1 MPASGQVFRWMNSSA
16 SLLPTRRKLNDF
28 GRIVTKE
35 NPSITLCY
43 HFSFVESFVFCFL
56 MNIKKPYLLLAAIL
70 LLIFLCNFLLLYFEA
85 ANPDSSITTIGDTL
99 WYMIVTLTT
108 VGYGD
113 LYPVTPGGKVIG
125 YIYVFSSLGVLGF
138 LFSTISN
145 KIYTML
151 ENKKLGFHGTDFKD
165 HILFVGWSDFSRLVA
180 DEVYHSEK
188 KIAIITNRK
197 DDIDLIYSQYSKD
210 QVFVLYNEFSN
221 FDTLDKVNANEAA
234 TLFISFDDDSEALL
248 YVINFKKRY
257 PKPEIVVSLQKLQL
271 KDTFKA
277 AGVTY
282 VITKNE
288 IASKLVASYIF
299 EPDVADMN
307 LDLLSSARKEDDFD
321 VQQYKVVANN
331 PFVNKDSE
339 ALFHELKSS
348 YDSILLGISKM
359 RDGKR
364 VLVKNPPAGTSIE
377 AGDYLIVMSS
387 GLAKANLRKVF
398 STDEG
403 KW

>member
-1 MPASGQVFRWMNSSA
+1 
-16 SLLPTRRKLNDF
+16 
-28 GRIVTKE
+28 
-35 NPSITLCY
+35 
-43 HFSFVESFVFCFL
+43 
-56 MNIKKPYLLLAAIL
+56 MNIKKPYLFLAASL
-70 LLIFLCNFLLLYFEA
+70 LLIILCNFLLLHFEA
-85 ANPDSSITTIGDTL
+85 TDPDSSITTIGDAM
-99 WYMIVTLTT
+99 WYMFVTLTT

-165 HILFVGWSDFSRLVA
+165 HVLFVGWSDFSRLVA

-188 KIAIITNRK
+188 KMAIVTNRK

-210 QVFVLYNEFSN
+210 QVFVLFNEFSN

-307 LDLLSSARKEDDFD
+307 LDLLSSSRKEDDYD
-321 VQQYKVVANN
+321 VQQYKVLQSN

-339 ALFHELKSS
+339 IIFHELKSS
-348 YDSILLGISKM
+348 YDSILLGVSKM
-359 RDGKR
+359 KDGKR
-364 VLVKNPPAGTSIE
+364 IMIKNPPAGTLVE
-377 AGDYLIVMSS
+377 TGDYLLVMSS
-387 GLAKANLRKVF
+387 GKAKVNLRKAF
-398 STDEG
+398 STGEG

>member
-1 MPASGQVFRWMNSSA
+1 MKSK
-16 SLLPTRRKLNDF
+16 KL
-28 GRIVTKE
+28 
-35 NPSITLCY
+35 
-43 HFSFVESFVFCFL
+43 
-56 MNIKKPYLLLAAIL
+56 YLFLAASL
-70 LLIFLCNFLLLYFEA
+70 LLIFLCNFLLLHFETA
-85 ANPDSSITTIGDTL
+85 DPDSSITTVGDAM
-99 WYMIVTLTT
+99 WYMFVTLTT

-151 ENKKLGFHGTDFKD
+151 ENKRLGFHGTDFKD

-180 DEVYHSEK
+180 DEVYHSGK
-188 KIAIITNRK
+188 KMAIVTNRK
-197 DDIDLIYSQYSKD
+197 DDIDLIYSQYSNE
-210 QVFVLYNEFSN
+210 QVFVLFNEFSN
-221 FDTLDKVNANEAA
+221 FDSLDKVNANEAA

-307 LDLLSSARKEDDFD
+307 LDLLSSSRKDDDYD
-321 VQQYKVVANN
+321 VQQYQVLSNN
-331 PFVNKDSE
+331 PFANKDSE
-339 ALFHELKSS
+339 AIFHELKSS
-348 YDSILLGISKM
+348 YDSILLGVSKIE
-359 RDGKR
+359 DGKR
-364 VLVKNPPAGTSIE
+364 ILIKNPPAGTQVE
-377 AGDYLIVMSS
+377 TGDYLIVMCS
-387 GLAKANLRKVF
+387 GRAKTKLRGIF
-398 STDEG
+398 NTGEG
-403 KW
+403 RL

>member
-1 MPASGQVFRWMNSSA
+1 M
-16 SLLPTRRKLNDF
+16 
-28 GRIVTKE
+28 
-35 NPSITLCY
+35 
-43 HFSFVESFVFCFL
+43 
-56 MNIKKPYLLLAAIL
+56 LAAIL

-85 ANPDSSITTIGDTL
+85 ADPGSAIITVGDAL
-99 WYMIVTLTT
+99 WYMFVTLTT

-113 LYPVTPGGKVIG
+113 LYPVTPGGKAIG

-145 KIYTML
+145 NIYTML

-197 DDIDLIYSQYSKD
+197 DDIDLIYSQYSKE

-307 LDLLSSARKEDDFD
+307 LDLLSSARQEDDFD

-339 ALFHELKSS
+339 VLFHELKSS
-348 YDSILLGISKM
+348 YDSILLGISKLKT
-359 RDGKR
+359 GKR
-364 VLVKNPPAGTSIE
+364 VLIKNPPAGTAIE

-387 GLAKANLRKVF
+387 GLAKANLQKVF
-398 STDEG
+398 STGEG
-403 KW
+403 RW

>member
-1 MPASGQVFRWMNSSA
+1 MNTKKTYLFLAA
-16 SLLPTRRKLNDF
+16 SL
-28 GRIVTKE
+28 
-35 NPSITLCY
+35 
-43 HFSFVESFVFCFL
+43 FL
-56 MNIKKPYLLLAAIL
+56 LV
-70 LLIFLCNFLLLYFEA
+70 LCNFLLLHFETA
-85 ANPDSSITTIGDTL
+85 SPDSSITTVGDAL
-99 WYMIVTLTT
+99 WYMVVTLTT

-145 KIYTML
+145 KIYTIL
-151 ENKKLGFHGTDFKD
+151 ENKKLGFHGTNFSD
-165 HILFVGWSDFSRLVA
+165 HILFVGWGDFSRLVA

-188 KIAIITNRK
+188 KIAIVTNRK
-197 DDIDLIYSQYSKD
+197 DDIDLIYSQYSRE

-221 FDTLDKVNANEAA
+221 FDTLEKVNANEAA

-307 LDLLSSARKEDDFD
+307 LDLLSSARQEDDFD
-321 VQQYKVVANN
+321 VQQYRVIANN
-331 PFVNKDSE
+331 PFVQKDCDT
-339 ALFHELKSS
+339 LFHELKAS
-348 YDSILLGISKM
+348 YDSVLLGISKLKE
-359 RDGKR
+359 GKR
-364 VLVKNPPAGTSIE
+364 VLIKNPPAGTLVE
-377 AGDYLIVMSS
+377 TGDYLLIMSN
-387 GLAKANLRKVF
+387 GRAKVNLRKVF
-398 STDEG
+398 STGEG
-403 KW
+403 RW

>member
-1 MPASGQVFRWMNSSA
+1 
-16 SLLPTRRKLNDF
+16 
-28 GRIVTKE
+28 
-35 NPSITLCY
+35 
-43 HFSFVESFVFCFL
+43 
-56 MNIKKPYLLLAAIL
+56 MNIKKPYLLLIASL
-70 LLIFLCNFLLLYFEA
+70 LLVILCNFLLIHFESA
-85 ANPDSSITTIGDTL
+85 EPEGSITTMGEAF

-113 LYPVTPGGKVIG
+113 LYPVSTGGKAIG

-145 KIYTML
+145 KIYRML
-151 ENKKLGFHGTDFKD
+151 ENKKLGFHGTKFKD

-180 DEVYHSEK
+180 DEVYHSDK
-188 KIAIITNRK
+188 KMAVITNRK
-197 DDIDLIYSQYSKD
+197 DDIDLIYSQYSKE
-210 QVFVLYNEFSN
+210 QVFVLFNEYSN
-221 FDTLDKVNANEAA
+221 FETLDKVNANEAA

-248 YVINFKKRY
+248 YVINFKKLF
-257 PKPEIVVSLQKLQL
+257 PKPEIVVSLQKMQL
-271 KDTFKA
+271 KETFRA

-307 LDLLSSARKEDDFD
+307 LDLLSSSRKEDDYD
-321 VQQYKVVANN
+321 VQQYRVLENN

-339 ALFHELKSS
+339 AIFHELKSS
-348 YDSILLGISKM
+348 YDSILLGLSKIKE
-359 RDGKR
+359 GKR
-364 VLVKNPPAGTSIE
+364 ILIKNPPTGTQVE

-387 GLAKANLRKVF
+387 GRAKANLRKVF

-403 KW
+403 RW